1 VFKNSGILYYSE
13 EVVVRVLVVGSC
25 GKRKLYGFPD
35 QPKCNDIDG
44 NHDIV
49 YWKQQFPSM
58 CAPARDMYLGPQN
71 KELVKA
77 VDTLRTIADVEVQ
90 LVIISAGFGM
100 LHEEDLVPPYDCSFT
115 TMKIA
120 NVRERA
126 IQLQLKEAI
135 TQLVETGF
143 DFIYLALGKRYLE
156 AIGNDILSTLHT
168 TTISFHGQANEY
180 LVRISCSA
188 ETVKTFSRSGHKIH
202 GVVGFKGDLLR
213 ILVRYA
219 LTRRNPENE
228 VRKWKSPKYLRNLI
242 HRLRD
247 IKQTTIE

>member
-1 VFKNSGILYYSE
+1 MRI
-13 EVVVRVLVVGSC
+13 LVVGSC
-25 GKRKLYGFPD
+25 GKRKLYSPPD

-77 VDTLRTIADVEVQ
+77 VDLLRTIDDVEVQ

-100 LHEEDLVPPYDCSFT
+100 LHEEDIVPPYDCSFT

-120 NVRERA
+120 NVRERSS
-126 IQLQLKEAI
+126 QLQLKEAI

-143 DFIYLALGKRYLE
+143 DLIYLALGKRYLE
-156 AIGNDILSTLHT
+156 TIGNDILSTLHT
-168 TTISFHGQANEY
+168 TTISFHGQNTEH

-213 ILVRYA
+213 VLVRYA

-228 VRKWKSPKYLRNLI
+228 VRKWKRPTHLRNLI
-242 HRLRD
+242 YRLRD
-247 IKQTTIE
+247 SKQTTIE

>member
-1 VFKNSGILYYSE
+1 M
-13 EVVVRVLVVGSC
+13 RVLVVGSC
-25 GKRKLYGFPD
+25 GKRKLYSPPD
-35 QPKCNDIDG
+35 QPKCCDIDG

-58 CAPARDMYLGPQN
+58 CVPARDMYLGPQN
-71 KELVKA
+71 RELVKA
-77 VDTLRTIADVEVQ
+77 VDILRTIPGVEVQ

-100 LHEEDLVPPYDCSFT
+100 LYEEDLVPPYDCSFT

-120 NVRERA
+120 NVRERSS
-126 IQLQLKEAI
+126 QLQLKEAF

-143 DFIYLALGKRYLE
+143 DLIYLALGKRYLE
-156 AIGNDILSTLHT
+156 AIGNDILSTLQA
-168 TTISFHGQANEY
+168 TTISFHGRDTEH

-188 ETVKTFSRSGHKIH
+188 ETVKTFSSSGHKIH

-213 ILVRYA
+213 VLVRYA

-228 VRKWKSPKYLRNLI
+228 IRKWKCPTYLRYLI

-247 IKQTTIE
+247 LKQTKIE